1 MDLAGNV
8 ANVRRAVAAAGAAS
22 LLAQVVL
29 LRELLAFSQGN
40 ELVLG
45 AALGVW
51 LCLTAAASFL
61 GTRPRW
67 SAARAYAVLRFTL
80 GLAPLCYLAALA
92 LTTLARPDVLGDTVA
107 LHWMVVVSAAALLPA
122 CAIGGA
128 SFAWAIKATGDLRA
142 TALYVAE
149 TAAAALAGLVFHTLF
164 GERLHG
170 VWILLIA
177 GGLCA
182 GAAIDLG
189 WARSRWRASFLPV
202 GTLLVSLGLAHPT
215 AELVNRAHFPDEHVL
230 SLRPSRYGQL
240 AVLGRGDQRVFTQDG
255 VLLFTSEDQI
265 AAEEL
270 VHLPLLL
277 HPAPRRVLFLGGGLG
292 GGLVEVL
299 KHGPVRVDY
308 AEVDPG
314 LLALVGEHGD
324 VDTRAALTDPRV
336 RVAAADGR
344 SLLRQPSQPYD
355 VILIHAP
362 VPQNALMARY
372 SSRECFEDARRA
384 LAPDGV
390 MVVVTPGSDTHLGEA
405 ARQRHAA
412 ILASLRSVFPF
423 VGVAPGAQTFFWSS
437 NQRVEAHPSL
447 LVARFRQR
455 GIQPVQVGA
464 TWLFD
469 RLLPMHVARYE
480 RMVATSPASPNRD
493 FRPVVYLLGLIESL
507 QRLSP
512 GLAKAAM
519 SLRTASRLWWVGAA
533 VLGLAAMA
541 WAIRRK
547 KATPALAAAV
557 AGGVGMS
564 LQLVLAVAYQG
575 LRGHLYHALGLM
587 LAGAMAGL
595 AIGAQVAARS
605 SRGRGLARA
614 LALLTGVTFATAAVL
629 ALGPRAPTLVSL
641 AIVPLWLVVGVA
653 SGAIYPLALRASVH
667 HSGARVYAWELLGSA
682 AAALTTSLVAIP
694 LLGLVAVTL
703 VCAVFAGIATCANL
717 AKT

>member
-8 ANVRRAVAAAGAAS
+8 ANTRRAVAAAGAAS

-51 LCLTAAASFL
+51 LCLTAGASFL
-61 GTRPRW
+61 GAWPGL
-67 SAARAYAVLRFTL
+67 SAARAYAVLRFAL
-80 GLAPLCYLAALA
+80 ALAPLCYLAALA
-92 LTTLARPDVLGDTVA
+92 LTTLARPDMLGDAVA
-107 LHWMVVVSAAALLPA
+107 LHWIVVVSTAALLPA

-128 SFAWAIKATGDLRA
+128 SFAWAIKTTGDSRA
-142 TALYVAE
+142 TVLYVAE
-149 TAAAALAGLVFHTLF
+149 SAAAALAGLLFHALF
-164 GERLHG
+164 GEHLHG
-170 VWILLIA
+170 VWILMIG

-182 GAAIDLG
+182 GAAIDVG
-189 WARSRWRASFLPV
+189 WSRARWSSLILPM
-202 GTLLVSLGLAHPT
+202 GALAASLGLAHPIV
-215 AELVNRAHFPDEHVL
+215 ELVNRAHFPSEQVL

-265 AAEEL
+265 AAEEM

-277 HPAPRRVLFLGGGLG
+277 HPSPRRVLFLGGGLG

-299 KHGPVRVDY
+299 KHGPAHVDY

-314 LLALVGEHGD
+314 LLALVGEHGA

-344 SLLRQPSQPYD
+344 SLLRQRSQPYD

-372 SSRECFEDARRA
+372 ASSECFEDARRV
-384 LAPDGV
+384 LAPGGV
-390 MVVVTPGSDTHLGEA
+390 LVVVTPGSDTHLGEA
-405 ARQRHAA
+405 ARLRHAA
-412 ILASLRSVFPF
+412 VLASLRNVFPF

-437 NQRVEAHPSL
+437 NQRVEAHASL
-447 LVARFRQR
+447 LVARLRQR
-455 GIQPVQVGA
+455 GLQPVQVGP

-480 RMVATSPASPNRD
+480 RMVATSSASPNRD

-519 SLRTASRLWWVGAA
+519 SLRTASQLWWAGVAA
-533 VLGLAAMA
+533 LGVAAMA
-541 WAIRRK
+541 WAIRRRK
-547 KATPALAAAV
+547 PVPGLAAAV

-564 LQLVLAVAYQG
+564 LQLVLAVAYQA

-605 SRGRGLARA
+605 SHGRGLARA
-614 LALLTGVTFATAAVL
+614 LAILTGVTLATAAVL
-629 ALGPRAPTLVSL
+629 ALGPRAPTIVSL

-653 SGAIYPLALRASVH
+653 TGAIFPLALQASVH
-667 HSGARVYAWELLGSA
+667 HSGARIYAWELMGSA
-682 AAALTTSLVAIP
+682 AAALITSLVAIP

-703 VCAVFAGIATCANL
+703 VCAVFAGMATCANL